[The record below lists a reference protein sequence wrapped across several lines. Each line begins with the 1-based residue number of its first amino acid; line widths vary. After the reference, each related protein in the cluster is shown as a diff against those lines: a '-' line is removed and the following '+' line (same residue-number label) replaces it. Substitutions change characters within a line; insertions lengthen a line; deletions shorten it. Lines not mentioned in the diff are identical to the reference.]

1 MLDVAARGFA
11 RARWLAY
18 LVSHR
23 PGYVL
28 GRFPAVRDVY
38 SRFNWLKDLLG
49 NARPLRVG
57 ELYGKATVE
66 IGAMSSGLLIADKP
80 ATQQAAEM
88 KAKAFS
94 LGPQVRSE
102 AVERLREAARTL
114 PLEFDGKPIGT
125 YGELKAAP
133 ERYDRIA
140 IATVS
145 NSSALADVRALAGDP
160 VLCEAA
166 RWFLGY
172 RPRTVSSWLFWSFA
186 NQLSDDERR
195 AAYQTIDYHYDV
207 DGFNFMYANFYLND
221 TTVRNGA
228 HLLIEGSSRR
238 KQWRHLVGVARLSD
252 AQAYEAYGRDAERK
266 FEGPAGFGFLE
277 DASCYHKALRPLDG
291 ERLMLQ
297 LRYR

>member
-1 MLDVAARGFA
+1 MLAIAARGLA

-28 GRFPAVRDVY
+28 GRFPAVRDAY
-38 SRFNWLKDLLG
+38 SWLNWLKDLFAG
-49 NARPLRVG
+49 VTPLRIG
-57 ELYGKATVE
+57 ELYGKAAVE
-66 IGAMSSGLLIADKP
+66 IAATPPGLLMTDK
-80 ATQQAAEM
+80 AAKQQAAEM

-94 LGPQVRSE
+94 LGPKVRAE
-102 AVERLREAARTL
+102 AVARLQEAARTL

-125 YGELKAAP
+125 YAELKAAP
-133 ERYDRIA
+133 ERYGRIA

-145 NSSALADVRALAGDP
+145 KSSALPDVRALAGDSA
-160 VLCEAA
+160 LCEAA
-166 RWFLGY
+166 ELFLGY

-207 DGFNFMYANFYLND
+207 DGFNFMYANFYLLD
-221 TTVRNGA
+221 TTARNGA
-228 HLLIEGSSRR
+228 HLLIEGSGRR
-238 KQWRHLVGVARLSD
+238 KQLRHLIGKARLTD
-252 AQAYEAYGRDAERK
+252 AEAYDAYGRDAERT